1 MEVGCVIFGMTP
13 KNNKKETRGI
23 TVLKDGM
30 KWWFGGNS
38 NRHSSRGKYGRH
50 TLST

>member
-13 KNNKKETRGI
+13 RKNQKDMRGI

-30 KWWFGGNS
+30 RWRFGGNS
-38 NRHSSRGKYGRH
+38 NRHSSREIYGWHR
-50 TLST
+50 LST